1 MTHPD
6 SSIEHLLDQGA
17 QLLALARALASEN
30 QELRQQILEAQKRE
44 VSLQK
49 RLSGARARVES
60 LIARL
65 PQGETASSQPFL
77 LPGAR

>member
-17 QLLALARALASEN
+17 QLLDLARALASEN
-30 QELRQQILEAQKRE
+30 QELRQQIHEAQKRE

-65 PQGETASSQPFL
+65 PQDETASPQPFL